1 MWVRPVR
8 QGRKRGNYGSK
19 VRKGWVRVLIHFTVE
34 KGRTL
39 QITDKDLLAH
49 RMKTYFSKNILSKAI
64 YRKNGCG
71 DRLWFQRDNVHRGKE
86 SLVT

>member
-1 MWVRPVR
+1 LEISLR

-64 YRKNGCG
+64 NKLC
-71 DRLWFQRDNVHRGKE
+71 LHRAKQCL
-86 SLVT
+86 SKDIFN